1 MLQLDK
7 ISVKQILVFSEIV
20 SESSLLQQD
29 FIKKQYLRSA
39 SNFDQTVEL
48 LHELDL
54 VEIPKDEI
62 VIKPK
67 YKELLKNLGESQKP
81 KEVIKK
87 FIINCFV
94 DHKTS
99 FSDYLNEFLSRF
111 YLANKQYEFTP
122 SVSERLRYSGL
133 RNFLIDL
140 GFIYLDSDEKKYIAV
155 GDYSSVFAELKK
167 TYKLPPGEF
176 LKIRHEKEKL
186 GKAAELKII
195 EYEGNRLLEFPY
207 LAKQIEHTAKY
218 DVSAGY
224 DIKSY
229 EIPNQKN
236 CYIPRYIEV
245 KAVSIVDYQFSWS
258 RNEVEKSEVFRQS
271 YYLYL
276 LPVKGKNEFDI
287 NHLKIIN
294 DPYISVLNNKE
305 EWIKTFESLGFS
317 LAPDIKNKNEIFLE
331 KAGPRSSNLIN

>member
-1 MLQLDK
+1 MPQFDK
-7 ISVKQILVFSEIV
+7 ISVKQILVFSQVV
-20 SESSLLQQD
+20 SESSLLEKD
-29 FIKKQYLRSA
+29 FIEKQYLRGA
-39 SNFDQTVEL
+39 SNFDQTVEF
-48 LHELDL
+48 LHGLNLIEVSDNQ
-54 VEIPKDEI
+54 II
-62 VIKPK
+62 IKPA
-67 YKELLKNLGESQKP
+67 YKEFLISLRESQKP
-81 KEVIKK
+81 KEVAKK

-94 DHKTS
+94 ISKTP
-99 FSDYLNEFLSRF
+99 FSEYLNKFLSKF
-111 YLANKQYEFTP
+111 HLTNQQYEFTP
-122 SVSERLRYSGL
+122 SIFERLRYSGL

-140 GFIYLDSDEKKYIAV
+140 GLIYLDTDEKKYIAV
-155 GDYSSVFAELKK
+155 GNYSSVFVELKK
-167 TYKLPPGEF
+167 PHRLSPNKF
-176 LKIRHEKEKL
+176 QKIRRENEEI

-195 EYEGNRLLEFPY
+195 EYEKKRLLEFPY

-294 DPYISVLNNKE
+294 DPYTSVLNNKE

-317 LAPDIKNKNEIFLE
+317 SAPDIKNKNEKLPK
-331 KAGPRSSNLIN
+331 KAGPCDSNLIN